1 MLINSPEDI
10 NCMLHAV
17 SAGRHLER
25 IVDHAC
31 YIAEDII
38 YLVNADIVR
47 HTPEVFEE

>member
-1 MLINSPEDI
+1 MLLNSPEDI